1 MLKQCKVTNFCRIT
15 QILNSY
21 IDITHFFF
29 VFLQAET
36 QKTLTMA
43 MENVNISKIS
53 GVKSFI
59 KIVSILAVA
68 VTLIVL
74 AMPNTEKPRLTYE
87 IGNPWPNAQLISPG
101 EILIQKDPKIVELE
115 RQEALQSEYLPYYN
129 LDKSIGEKQIAA
141 FLNQQ
146 ETSNLKLSAY
156 CLQSVADILSDLY
169 QQGILSHSEY
179 LQMIGSD
186 STAAIVIID
195 NKNANK
201 RFVKDCI
208 STKQAYERLFNDKR
222 IEADKELLLKNNIN
236 EFIVPNVT
244 YDARRSEQAK
254 HDIISMIST
263 NSGVIKPGQE
273 IINRGDI
280 ITEEKARMIDS
291 YNNFID
297 AQSNSTWYDLLRTNG
312 IQWIY
317 VAILMLQLMLYLQL
331 YRRDYLPKQ
340 RSLNMVFFLMTIFP
354 VANSIIMRFDPR
366 NIYILPICLVPMF
379 IRVFLDSR
387 TAFMT
392 HTAVVLICAA
402 PVSDKFEYI
411 FIQMSAGIISIC
423 GLRTISKRSNMFLV
437 AFYVSVT
444 CLITYTI
451 AKFLDNK
458 DVTFDILKHSYIC
471 FILNGILLLLAYP
484 LMFFVERV
492 FGFISPVT
500 LIELSDTN
508 RGILRELSE
517 RAPGTFQHSIMVGN
531 LAAAIASEIGAKSL
545 MVRTGALYHD
555 IGKLRRPT
563 FFTEN
568 QAGINPH
575 TRLTPQVSA
584 KVIISHVADGIEK
597 AKENG
602 VPDVLRNFILTHHG
616 NGLTKY
622 FYNTY
627 KNEHPNEEID
637 DTPFRYPG
645 PNPFSKEQAI
655 LMMADAVE
663 AASRSLN
670 KYDEESL
677 ASLVNKIIDSQ
688 VGEGFFNECP
698 ITFRDIATAKR
709 ILIERL
715 GAIYHPRIQYP
726 ELTNNIKQNEKE

>member
-1 MLKQCKVTNFCRIT
+1 
-15 QILNSY
+15 
-21 IDITHFFF
+21 
-29 VFLQAET
+29 
-36 QKTLTMA
+36 MA
-43 MENVNISKIS
+43 MENVNTNNQFGAK
-53 GVKSFI
+53 
-59 KIVSILAVA
+59 SILKILSIMVVS
-68 VTLIVL
+68 VTLIVI
-74 AMPNTEKPRLTYE
+74 AMPNTEKPKLTYE
-87 IGNPWPNAQLISPG
+87 TGNPWTNAQLISPG
-101 EILIQKDPKIVELE
+101 EILIQKDPRLVEQE
-115 RQEALQSEYLPYYN
+115 QQEALQNEYLPYYS
-129 LDKSIGEKQIAA
+129 LDKSTGEKQTAA
-141 FLNQQ
+141 FISQH
-146 ETSNLKLSAY
+146 SDGDLSAY
-156 CLQSVADILSDLY
+156 CLQSVANILADIYKQGIISLSDYTKLT
-169 QQGILSHSEY
+169 SE
-179 LQMIGSD
+179 D
-186 STAAIVIID
+186 SLASIIIVDDKIASR
-195 NKNANK
+195 KPV
-201 RFVKDCI
+201 RDCL
-208 STKQAYERLFNDKR
+208 STKQAYELLFNDKR
-222 IEADKELLLKNNIN
+222 IEAEKEKLQKININ
-236 EFIVPNVT
+236 EFLVPNVI
-244 YDARRSEQAK
+244 YDAQRSEQAK
-254 HDIISMIST
+254 HDIIAMIPT

-291 YNNFID
+291 YNAFLD
-297 AQSNSTWYDLLRTNG
+297 TQSNNTWYDLLRTNG
-312 IQWIY
+312 IQWTY
-317 VAILMLQLMLYLQL
+317 VAMLMLMLMLYLQL
-331 YRRDYLPKQ
+331 FRRDYLPKQ
-340 RSLNMVFFLMTIFP
+340 RSLNMVFFLVTVFP
-354 VANSIIMRFDPR
+354 VVNSIIMRFDPR

-392 HTAVVLICAA
+392 HVVTVLICAA

-411 FIQMSAGIISIC
+411 FIQMSAGVIAIC
-423 GLRTISKRSNMFLV
+423 GLRAISKRSSMFLTAGYV
-437 AFYVSVT
+437 AVT
-444 CLITYTI
+444 CLVAYTVT
-451 AKFLDNK
+451 KFLNNK
-458 DVTFDILKHSYIC
+458 DVTFELLKHSYMC
-471 FILNGILLLLAYP
+471 FVLNGILLLLAYP
-484 LMFFVERV
+484 FMLFVERA

-531 LAAAIASEIGAKSL
+531 IAAAIASEIGAKSL

-584 KVIISHVADGIEK
+584 KVIISHVTDGVEK

-616 NGLTKY
+616 KGLTKF

-663 AASRSLN
+663 AASRSLS
-670 KYDEESL
+670 KYDEESI
-677 ASLVNKIIDSQ
+677 AALVNKIVDSQ
-688 VGEGFFNECP
+688 VAEGFFNECP

-726 ELTNNIKQNEKE
+726 ELATKEQKQDAAETI

>member
-1 MLKQCKVTNFCRIT
+1 
-15 QILNSY
+15 
-21 IDITHFFF
+21 
-29 VFLQAET
+29 
-36 QKTLTMA
+36 
-43 MENVNISKIS
+43 MENVNTNNTS
-53 GVKSFI
+53 GVKSFL
-59 KIVSILAVA
+59 KIFSLVA
-68 VTLIVL
+68 FSVTMIVL
-74 AMPNTEKPRLTYE
+74 AMPNTEKPKLTYE
-87 IGNPWPNAQLISPG
+87 IGNPWTNAQLISPG
-101 EILIQKDPKIVELE
+101 EILIQKDPNVVEQE
-115 RQEALQSEYLPYYN
+115 QQEALQNEYLPYYTYN
-129 LDKSIGEKQIAA
+129 KAIGDNVIST
-141 FLNQQ
+141 FLKEHSEG
-146 ETSNLKLSAY
+146 ETKLSAY
-156 CLQSVADILSDLY
+156 CLQSIADILSNIY
-169 QQGILSHSEY
+169 QQGIISHGDYIRLLAE
-179 LQMIGSD
+179 D
-186 STAAIVIID
+186 SLAAIVVVD
-195 NKNANK
+195 NKNAQK
-201 RFVKDCI
+201 KLVRDCI
-208 STKQAYERLFNDKR
+208 STKDAYERLFNDKR
-222 IEADKELLLKNNIN
+222 VEADKDILLKSNIN
-236 EFIVPNVT
+236 ELLAPNVT

-254 HDIISMIST
+254 HDIISMIPT

-291 YNNFID
+291 YNSFID
-297 AQSNSTWYDLLRTNG
+297 TQSTNTWYDLLRTNG
-312 IQWIY
+312 VQWLY
-317 VAILMLQLMLYLQL
+317 VVMLMMLMMLYLQL
-331 YRRDYLPKQ
+331 FRRDYLPKQ
-340 RSLNMVFFLMTIFP
+340 RSLNMVFFLMTLFP
-354 VANSIIMRFDPR
+354 VLNSIIMRFDPR
-366 NIYILPICLVPMF
+366 DIYLLPICLVPMF

-392 HTAVVLICAA
+392 HTVTVLICAA

-411 FIQMSAGIISIC
+411 FIHISAGVIAIC
-423 GLRTISKRSNMFLV
+423 GLRAISKRSSMFLTALYVCVTCLV
-437 AFYVSVT
+437 AFT
-444 CLITYTI
+444 IT
-451 AKFLDNK
+451 KFLSNK
-458 DVTFDILKHSYIC
+458 DVTFDMLRHTYIC
-471 FILNGILLLLAYP
+471 ITFNGILLLLAYP
-484 LMFFVERV
+484 LMFLVERA

-584 KVIISHVADGIEK
+584 KVIISHVTDGVEK

-616 NGLTKY
+616 KGLTKY

-627 KNEHPNEEID
+627 KNEHPDEEID
-637 DTPFRYPG
+637 DSPFRYPG

-670 KYDEESL
+670 KYDEE
-677 ASLVNKIIDSQ
+677 AITALVNRIIDGQ
-688 VGEGFFNECP
+688 VAEGFFDECP

-715 GAIYHPRIQYP
+715 GTIYHPRIQYP
-726 ELTNNIKQNEKE
+726 ELNIQRTEAE